1 MTTGEKLNSSGK
13 IILLKSVDSILIS
26 RFTCSPTFIV
36 VVSILVV
43 TLVEASCAKSKLNAK
58 NRAELI
64 LKTIVYPR
72 FLKYPNS
79 NLT

>member
-13 IILLKSVDSILIS
+13 TILLKSVDSILIS

-43 TLVEASCAKSKLNAK
+43 TLVVESCAKSKLNAK
-58 NRAELI
+58 KSWINIDNDSLP
-64 LKTIVYPR
+64 TI
-72 FLKYPNS
+72 FKIS
-79 NLT
+79 